1 MVLDALGQRGV
12 KKRPAAAGGGGRR
25 KKQKVGEAY
34 CQCEASRSQW
44 LGRVVG
50 GGKGSTRAFN
60 WKEHGGME
68 KAHAVALKWVA
79 DSNKAAAACKKT

>member
-1 MVLDALGQRGV
+1 MVLGALDQRDV
-12 KKRPAAAGGGGRR
+12 EKRPAAAASGGSK
-25 KKQKVGEAY
+25 KKQKVGESY
-34 CQCEASRSQW
+34 CQCEASRSQL

-50 GGKGSTRAFN
+50 GGNGSTRAFN

-79 DSNKAAAACKKT
+79 DSNKAAAAGKKT